1 MDEKKSIKISLGTT
15 ICIIIIVLLVIALFG
30 MWYYYNK
37 KDNNEIKQTN
47 EYIENSNTTIIT
59 TKEDTSKPNVNKS
72 FNEGTYVYSGLNL
85 EDKVMKAKEENSIKF
100 SKETFT
106 ADIGGFIVKGI
117 YEVLDNNELKCILK
131 SDMLKDDPQ
140 QKEHDIVNEWTI
152 TFDVLDDKIIVK
164 EYDFPLTESE
174 ISIVLFNTFGLAS
187 TFGEKQE
194 FVKYEGKT
202 ADFIGTWNTK
212 YYKEY
217 KELSDNLSEILG
229 TSVKYGSYL
238 KLLDNN
244 KFEDYVYPVTEG
256 DIHRKGTYSFD
267 GKNRITLKYDDD
279 SSFKVELYII
289 DESNI
294 LYDDGTNMF
303 VLSK

>member
-1 MDEKKSIKISLGTT
+1 MDEKKSIKVSLGTT

-30 MWYYYNK
+30 MWCYYNK
-37 KDNNEIKQTN
+37 RDNNEIKQTN

-100 SKETFT
+100 SKDAFT

-131 SDMLKDDPQ
+131 SDMLKNDPE
-140 QKEHDIVNEWTI
+140 QKEVDLNEWTI
-152 TFDVLDDKIIVK
+152 VFSILENKIKVK
-164 EYDFPLTESE
+164 KYDFPLTESE
-174 ISIVLFNTFGLAS
+174 ISIVLYNTFG
-187 TFGEKQE
+187 ENQE
-194 FVKYEGKT
+194 FTKYEGKT

-212 YYKEY
+212 YYKKY
-217 KELSDNLSEILG
+217 KELSDNLSEIFG

-244 KFEDYVYPVTEG
+244 KFEDCVYPITEG
-256 DIHRKGTYSFD
+256 NIHRKGTYTFD
-267 GKNRITLKYDDD
+267 GKNKITLKYDDD
-279 SSFKVELYII
+279 SSFTVELYIV
-289 DESNI
+289 DDSNL

-303 VLSK
+303 VLNK